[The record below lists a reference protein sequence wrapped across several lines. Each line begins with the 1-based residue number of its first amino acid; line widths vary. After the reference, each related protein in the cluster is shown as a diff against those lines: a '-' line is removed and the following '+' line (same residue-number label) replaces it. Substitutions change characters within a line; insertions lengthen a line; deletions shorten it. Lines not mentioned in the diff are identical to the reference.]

1 MKAPNQSIRLD
12 LVRCSLLDVETNWK
26 LIMSHRNAP
35 DVQIDHIHAD
45 AVCQGIGERLRE
57 TLSQSP
63 EMPQRLREL
72 IARLPE
78 LDRAQTPSIIPAM
91 DELTH

>member
-1 MKAPNQSIRLD
+1 
-12 LVRCSLLDVETNWK
+12 
-26 LIMSHRNAP
+26 MSHRNVP

-63 EMPQRLREL
+63 DMPQRLHAL
-72 IARLPE
+72 IERLPE
-78 LDRAQTPSIIPAM
+78 LDRAQTPSIIPAT
-91 DELTH
+91 DELTR